1 MAEEER
7 KEEKLEALRKK
18 VEEKEKLEKARAPL
32 SGEGE
37 EKRAIDLEKVE
48 SIVSRMRKKYA
59 EKGLEVE
66 EKAGGRLGELRGL
79 VAEEKREKITIQGP
93 EELKEFKSPAIKQ
106 IGRIYESFGAFL
118 KPLNKAL
125 QGLPQVKM
133 LDYYLFSANMRY
145 SGSQWLA
152 ISTVVAFIVA
162 LIGGIISA
170 TYLGAILASAG
181 FPTNLLAA
189 FALLPI
195 IVFIVLFLVVGL
207 IALII
212 PSSKAKQRGEA
223 LNVEL
228 PFALRHMGT
237 ELRAGIGL
245 YKTLQTIAQAD
256 YGVLSE
262 EFARTIAEIEEGTDT
277 RDALRHFA
285 SRTQSKAM
293 RNALLHIIRAL
304 KTGGNLSDIMNRIAE
319 DVSFEL
325 RMRMRDFAEK
335 MNFLGVIFIFSGIV
349 LPVFVAIL
357 GAIANAPLGF
367 ISQAI
372 PLSVPLLMMFY
383 LLFMPAVLILLMYY
397 LYIAQPKV

>member
-1 MAEEER
+1 
-7 KEEKLEALRKK
+7 
-18 VEEKEKLEKARAPL
+18 
-32 SGEGE
+32 
-37 EKRAIDLEKVE
+37 
-48 SIVSRMRKKYA
+48 
-59 EKGLEVE
+59 
-66 EKAGGRLGELRGL
+66 
-79 VAEEKREKITIQGP
+79 
-93 EELKEFKSPAIKQ
+93 
-106 IGRIYESFGAFL
+106 
-118 KPLNKAL
+118 
-125 QGLPQVKM
+125 
-133 LDYYLFSANMRY
+133 
-145 SGSQWLA
+145 
-152 ISTVVAFIVA
+152 
-162 LIGGIISA
+162 
-170 TYLGAILASAG
+170 
-181 FPTNLLAA
+181 
-189 FALLPI
+189 
-195 IVFIVLFLVVGL
+195 
-207 IALII
+207 
-212 PSSKAKQRGEA
+212 
-223 LNVEL
+223 
-228 PFALRHMGT
+228 
-237 ELRAGIGL
+237 L